1 MAYREER
8 IKEYER
14 DLKDLRRRQSDAKD
28 ESEQKILGNMIGSTE
43 YALFWLINRHERRAG
58 ESYKENRLSYRQ
70 RTQLWGDL
78 EEAINYHS
86 ITQSPEAEKQ
96 PVDTFST
103 VVEDFLSLLSKNE
116 REAFILTRVSLY
128 THEEAAQAM
137 GVTKGTVDQ
146 YISRAK
152 EKIENAKS
160 YGLQTSLGV

>member
-14 DLKDLRRRQSDAKD
+14 DLKDLRRRQADAKD

-70 RTQLWGDL
+70 RTQFWGDL
-78 EEAINYHS
+78 EEAINYHN
-86 ITQSPEAEKQ
+86 ITQTPEAEKQ
-96 PVDTFST
+96 PVDTFSMA
-103 VVEDFLSLLSKNE
+103 VEDFLSLLSERE
-116 REAFILTRVSLY
+116 REAYLLTKTALY
-128 THEEAAQAM
+128 THDEAAEQM
-137 GVTKGTVDQ
+137 GISKGSVDQ